1 MVKVIK
7 NLLALTL
14 CLVLVGCAHEP
25 QSVYISPSER
35 QQTVSQL
42 TTWRAQGSLS
52 LTANDQHDMV
62 SFNWLQVANNLFSVR
77 FSTFTYSVVLQN
89 NHGQLTLSKPIK
101 GIDSSLF
108 QSLLDA
114 QYWLRGLPLP
124 RHLSRGSVSKA
135 YDQYGRL
142 LMLQQSSWLIH
153 YQKYALYSGYELPT
167 QVTISDQ
174 QLQLK
179 LVISRWDVTPSRV
192 HVVAPS
198 ADVALLKSI

>member
-1 MVKVIK
+1 
-7 NLLALTL
+7 
-14 CLVLVGCAHEP
+14 
-25 QSVYISPSER
+25 
-35 QQTVSQL
+35 
-42 TTWRAQGSLS
+42 
-52 LTANDQHDMV
+52 MV
-62 SFNWLQVANNLFSVR
+62 SFNWLQVANNVFSVR

-89 NHGQLTLSKPIK
+89 NHGQLTLSKPIE
-101 GIDSSLF
+101 GIDSSVF

-124 RHLSRGSVSKA
+124 RHLSRGSVSNS

-142 LMLQQSSWLIH
+142 LMLQQSGWLIH

-174 QLQLK
+174 QMQLK
-179 LVISRWDVTPSRV
+179 LVIGRWDVTPSRV
-192 HVVAPS
+192 SVVAPS

>member
-1 MVKVIK
+1 MIK
-7 NLLALTL
+7 NLLTLTL
-14 CLVLVGCAHEP
+14 CLGLVGCAHEP
-25 QSVYISPSER
+25 QSMYVSPSER

-52 LTANDQHDMV
+52 LTANDRHDMV
-62 SFNWLQVANNLFSVR
+62 SFNWLQVANNVFSVR

-89 NHGQLTLSKPIK
+89 NHGQLTLSKPIE
-101 GIDSSLF
+101 GIDSSVF

-124 RHLSRGSVSKA
+124 RHLSRGSVSKS

-142 LMLQQSSWLIH
+142 LMLQQSGWLIH

-174 QLQLK
+174 QMQLK
-179 LVISRWDVTPSRV
+179 LVIGRWDVTPSRV
-192 HVVAPS
+192 SVVAPS